1 MWDRSGEGAREGS
14 GDWVE
19 YLRRAEIPQG
29 IPWTDAREG
38 VRIDWEEDATKMAQS
53 GKPA

>member
-19 YLRRAEIPQG
+19 YLRRAE
-29 IPWTDAREG
+29 
-38 VRIDWEEDATKMAQS
+38 EDS
-53 GKPA
+53 GL